1 LAEGKVLEDP
11 WADPEEFVL
20 SYAIPPRPHPKCRN
34 TSIFAFQRGDP
45 VVLDGE
51 ILSPAAPLTRL
62 NEIGGSHDIGRLDLV
77 KNRFVGMEPRGVSE
91 TPGGMILQATYRG
104 GIENLTLDRGAAHLR
119 NELTPRFAEL
129 IYNGFSFSP
138 LLSVGLRRR
147 ASTRALRPKSA
158 NNSPFSHAAYIP
170 LFFD

>member
-1 LAEGKVLEDP
+1 LDPPPLDNFATSAPRGGVLARSQPVAHLAEGKVLEDP

-45 VVLDGE
+45 VALDGE

-91 TPGGMILQATYRG
+91 TPGG
-104 GIENLTLDRGAAHLR
+104 
-119 NELTPRFAEL
+119 
-129 IYNGFSFSP
+129 
-138 LLSVGLRRR
+138 
-147 ASTRALRPKSA
+147 
-158 NNSPFSHAAYIP
+158 
-170 LFFD
+170 